1 MADRVIHARAAFMSY
16 TSEGPYALVVSG
28 RVFTADPRWRPGD
41 DDQPIPV
48 VVIPLAD
55 YERLAALCQC
65 RPPRAGQDGYT
76 CPRCEV
82 DGAVPYLKAS
92 LAAAEARAEKVEGE
106 VRYLRAVVA
115 WRKGLAESE
124 TCESCKCSDC
134 QAWLAANPEPQPP
147 EGVAP

>member
-1 MADRVIHARAAFMSY
+1 MGNICGFEWVFDGLPRRCVEFAGHIGAHRTAPFDMVAAVDDVRA
-16 TSEGPYALVVSG
+16 
-28 RVFTADPRWRPGD
+28 
-41 DDQPIPV
+41 I
-48 VVIPLAD
+48 
-55 YERLAALCQC
+55 
-65 RPPRAGQDGYT
+65 
-76 CPRCEV
+76 
-82 DGAVPYLKAS
+82 AS
-92 LAAAEARAEKVEGE
+92 RLAAAEARAEKVEGE